1 MSNSGTTYQRC
12 YRPNNEEQQP
22 STSTSVPL
30 RQVATTVPQPPP
42 QLVPRGMPPRMVPV
56 GSLVVGEKILLPA
69 GIMRLQPS
77 AISDGG
83 TNATWQPQ
91 TPPVRML
98 GSFTPSFVPQ
108 PIQPRIYP
116 NDSNAVRRTTTK
128 VVQAIPFVTSTSQQT
143 QQQPQ
148 FHIVQQP
155 QQQKMIGTT
164 NQSTWYLTPQQTSG
178 TSTTVSINSTSSAT
192 PDSGIQSV
200 PTSPPSP
207 NFQQASVSN
216 ADGSFCEEKEDF
228 TDMPL
233 LVPADQED
241 DPIDIPSVSVP
252 QQQQT
257 PEAATE
263 TTSTGEDERVS
274 HESECET
281 SATSQAISIT
291 QNMDSDEIVNRLLEL
306 DPKKA
311 SIIATLIKQKIQP
324 PRKRK
329 SQQQQHD
336 ETEVS
341 STTPATPKPKKM
353 KKRSPSPEEVVVT
366 TSTDQ
371 EEPSTSDETI
381 LKTEEISPEVKL
393 QSKKRAGRPASKIE
407 KPEKNELS
415 GEELEIQYRLAIQK
429 RMEEAMQKE
438 INLCIEE
445 VSKLTLPKGGIKKNR
460 MTWTKSLSSLKN
472 RVSKSGMKKL
482 ANKMKE
488 EDSTTRKNRVLPRRS
503 RNDESPD
510 NGNIE
515 GRFNG
520 EYEEISRSIASSED
534 IYKYWKSPS
543 LACGCS
549 KGACTSDV
557 QCLNRA
563 LRVQCSSECT
573 LTLCANKKFWKED
586 TSRLCVSSGP
596 KSKRYLRS
604 RISRKAG
611 ELLCEYAG
619 EVITSKEAITRFSNS
634 SDSRILAIGA
644 NLFIDSTK
652 KGNVG
657 RFVKHSCKPNSRLEV
672 WSINGVYRAGIF
684 TLYDIA
690 SNCEITIDK
699 NHLLPLDSTCNCG
712 VSECRKIVR
721 AAKNSIIA
729 SAIPNDP
736 PNGRFLSRS
745 RRRTIDNAKRSS
757 GLPNCLFKESSRSPS
772 ANIGMKKVFEA
783 ISFRVKNI
791 DGSIPYKYL
800 PQYNNL
806 RSFLKTS
813 NPDPVEFNSLV
824 RKWLDVVDD
833 DDIDRALIP
842 IQNKWLNNEVI
853 EKNKKRSRISSIS
866 STTSIQS
873 PTPSLIVGKHSDADL
888 SYLES
893 ENPIGS
899 YDPDDAWT
907 NYKANANDNA
917 VRCVCGILDEDG
929 EMVQC
934 DTCHFWLHIDCDSE
948 YNGSDEYNC
957 EFCIKK
963 LSGRPNNDVI
973 LKSQPDVRFEDC
985 IYYKALVNRR
995 GIQVRLNE
1003 TVYVNKQV
1011 PEDHKNLLRNLREET
1026 TSKKK
1031 GKSKNPYE
1039 FPIADTSKIRKQ
1051 EFDRKNTRIFRVERL
1066 FVTPGNNRFVFGSF
1080 YAWPHETYVDTQRMF
1095 SQKEVFPTPL
1105 YETLPLDEVIGRCM
1119 VIDVETWCKGRPT
1132 VPLFKE
1138 DDVFLC
1144 EYQVAKNQRCFE
1156 KVPAK
1161 NRYPINTNSYVFN
1174 NFSKPKK
1181 VVRNFRPYS
1190 ERTPSSTP
1198 SKNQKMVSPKEKD
1211 KKSSKIICQQQ
1222 NNLKNIVDKLS
1233 RKK

>member
-1 MSNSGTTYQRC
+1 
-12 YRPNNEEQQP
+12 
-22 STSTSVPL
+22 
-30 RQVATTVPQPPP
+30 
-42 QLVPRGMPPRMVPV
+42 
-56 GSLVVGEKILLPA
+56 
-69 GIMRLQPS
+69 
-77 AISDGG
+77 
-83 TNATWQPQ
+83 
-91 TPPVRML
+91 
-98 GSFTPSFVPQ
+98 
-108 PIQPRIYP
+108 
-116 NDSNAVRRTTTK
+116 
-128 VVQAIPFVTSTSQQT
+128 
-143 QQQPQ
+143 
-148 FHIVQQP
+148 
-155 QQQKMIGTT
+155 
-164 NQSTWYLTPQQTSG
+164 
-178 TSTTVSINSTSSAT
+178 
-192 PDSGIQSV
+192 
-200 PTSPPSP
+200 
-207 NFQQASVSN
+207 
-216 ADGSFCEEKEDF
+216 
-228 TDMPL
+228 
-233 LVPADQED
+233 
-241 DPIDIPSVSVP
+241 
-252 QQQQT
+252 
-257 PEAATE
+257 
-263 TTSTGEDERVS
+263 
-274 HESECET
+274 
-281 SATSQAISIT
+281 
-291 QNMDSDEIVNRLLEL
+291 
-306 DPKKA
+306 
-311 SIIATLIKQKIQP
+311 
-324 PRKRK
+324 
-329 SQQQQHD
+329 
-336 ETEVS
+336 
-341 STTPATPKPKKM
+341 M

-893 ENPIGS
+893 ENPIG
-899 YDPDDAWT
+899 
-907 NYKANANDNA
+907 
-917 VRCVCGILDEDG
+917 I
-929 EMVQC
+929 
-934 DTCHFWLHIDCDSE
+934 
-948 YNGSDEYNC
+948 
-957 EFCIKK
+957 
-963 LSGRPNNDVI
+963 
-973 LKSQPDVRFEDC
+973 
-985 IYYKALVNRR
+985 
-995 GIQVRLNE
+995 
-1003 TVYVNKQV
+1003 
-1011 PEDHKNLLRNLREET
+1011 
-1026 TSKKK
+1026 
-1031 GKSKNPYE
+1031 
-1039 FPIADTSKIRKQ
+1039 
-1051 EFDRKNTRIFRVERL
+1051 ERL